1 MKIRYFCWCVRR
13 GSNPDRRRR
22 RPLWYPIPLRAHFCL
37 YKTRI
42 MKSESAGD
50 LPKPRRGPLGKV
62 SGCALARTT
71 DRRRRRPL
79 WYPIPLRAHFC
90 LYKTRIM
97 KSESAGDLPK
107 PRREPLGKVSGCA
120 LARTTDRRRR
130 RPLWYP
136 IPPRAHFCL
145 YKTRIMKSKS
155 AGDLPKPRKGP
166 LGKVSGCALARTTD
180 RRSRGT
186 LWTSIPFP
194 AQLSC
199 CKVRIIES

>member
-1 MKIRYFCWCVRR
+1 MSLFFIQRKKVPNFMKIRYFCWCVRR
-13 GSNPDRRRR
+13 GSNP
-22 RPLWYPIPLRAHFCL
+22 
-37 YKTRI
+37 
-42 MKSESAGD
+42 
-50 LPKPRRGPLGKV
+50 
-62 SGCALARTT
+62 

>member
-62 SGCALARTT
+62 SVCALARTT

-79 WYPIPLRAHFC
+79 WYPIPLRAHIYF
-90 LYKTRIM
+90 YKVCI
-97 KSESAGDLPK
+97 S
-107 PRREPLGKVSGCA
+107 KV
-120 LARTTDRRRR
+120 D
-130 RPLWYP
+130 
-136 IPPRAHFCL
+136 PP
-145 YKTRIMKSKS
+145 
-155 AGDLPKPRKGP
+155 DLPKPRKGP
-166 LGKVSGCALARTTD
+166 LGKVSGCALARTRTEEVAELYGLQFRFRHSSLVVKCVLLKAD
-180 RRSRGT
+180 SFGIAVCR
-186 LWTSIPFP
+186 
-194 AQLSC
+194 
-199 CKVRIIES
+199 